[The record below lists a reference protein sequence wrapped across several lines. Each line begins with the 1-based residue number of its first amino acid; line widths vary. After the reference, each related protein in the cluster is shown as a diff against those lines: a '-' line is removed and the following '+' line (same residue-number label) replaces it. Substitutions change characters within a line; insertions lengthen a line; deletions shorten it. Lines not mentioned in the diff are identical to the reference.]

1 MKTLTEA
8 QQKTKQS
15 AVGFFFNVGSALVMV
30 FVVGIEDATD
40 WWVLGVSVVCAI
52 GCAYY
57 VQDDI
62 RTAMRE
68 GKDA

>member
-8 QQKTKQS
+8 QQKTKKS
-15 AVGFFFNVGSALVMV
+15 AVGFFLNLTTILLMV
-30 FVVGIEDATD
+30 FLVGIDDVGD
-40 WWVLGVSVVCAI
+40 WFILVTAVIAAI

-62 RTAMRE
+62 RKAMRE
-68 GKDA
+68 GRDA